1 MDEEYIK
8 EVFKSTGLDSS
19 YYESFKKD
27 ISTNEGYARKV
38 FKSTGLDS
46 SYYESFK
53 KDVGLSKGVKAE
65 AESMA
70 SKSTSANGGSS
81 IALGKESSSNKNL
94 ENLITGAGVILG
106 FLVFA
111 VVIYMKRKQIV
122 EFIKNLFSFNRLI
135 NSTIFLNLLEL
146 VLPSIFTV
154 LFVILMDR
162 KEFDGQKE
170 LIRFLFIFLMFF
182 VVLLEWLRRIKDKT
196 ERPYYFKFLY
206 IAALLLVFIFGI
218 LYINLFPN
226 Y

>member
-8 EVFKSTGLDSS
+8 E
-19 YYESFKKD
+19 
-27 ISTNEGYARKV
+27 V